1 MDTLRKIW
9 QSKTLS
15 EMLTNITYSSLK
27 KLSFF
32 MLVLFVVNSNIKM
45 LTNISEI
52 EFLSSVYWVFWTYYN
67 RYFLL
72 FTTIIFIILILKS
85 KQDHLSLNIKNTLKG
100 NPVFVL
106 FLIFIFLMVIST
118 IVNGRNMMALI
129 GDGYCAE
136 GLIGYISYIF
146 YFFIT
151 FYSLDKEHQ
160 HKFLKILVCSS
171 CINIFASVFDHVCLN
186 AKYEFLTENTIFYN
200 SNHYGYYLLVV
211 AVVFGMFFLST
222 KAFSKKFF
230 YLLMYALII
239 GCLLINDTLGCQLAL
254 FITLIFICIVYS
266 ITKGKFMPTT
276 LILILVYFSV
286 FVFGYVC
293 SDTIEYNIDK
303 NFLQLINDSSY
314 GTDKEIENTTGTLR
328 LDMWKHTLEYI
339 SERPLLGFAAEGT
352 SERLDN
358 DTSECRVHNDYLL
371 YTVNYGIPAA
381 LIYIVSIFMIFL
393 RGLKYK
399 KELTN
404 INLSGLCCAFAYLVS
419 AFLGNSM
426 FYTAP
431 YLFIMLGL
439 GYYKTNK

>member
-1 MDTLRKIW
+1 MDTLRKILHS
-9 QSKTLS
+9 QTPS

-45 LTNISEI
+45 FANISSI

-67 RYFLL
+67 RYVLL
-72 FTTIIFIILILKS
+72 FATIIFIILILKS
-85 KQDHLSLNIKNTLKG
+85 KQDKLSLGIKNLLKN

-106 FLIFIFLMVIST
+106 FLIFVSLMIIST
-118 IVNGRNMMALI
+118 IKNGRSIMALI

-136 GLIGYISYIF
+136 GLVGYTSYIC

-151 FYSLDKEHQ
+151 FCSLDKEYQ
-160 HKFLKILVCSS
+160 RKFLKVLICSS
-171 CINIFASVFDHVCLN
+171 CINVFASVIDHICLN
-186 AKYEFLTENTIFYN
+186 AKYQFLTENTIFYN
-200 SNHYGYYLLVV
+200 SNHYGYYLLVI
-211 AVVFGMFFLST
+211 AVFFGMLFLHT
-222 KAFSKKFF
+222 KVFSKKSF
-230 YLLMYALII
+230 YLFMFALII

-266 ITKGKFMPTT
+266 ISKGTFIPTT
-276 LILILVYFSV
+276 LILLLIYFSV
-286 FVFGYVC
+286 FIFGYVC

-303 NFLQLINDSSY
+303 NFLQVINDSSY
-314 GTDKEIENTTGTLR
+314 GTNEDIETTTGTLR

-352 SERLDN
+352 RERLEH

-371 YTVNYGIPAA
+371 YAVNYGIPAA
-381 LIYIVSIFMIFL
+381 LIYVLAIFSIFL
-393 RGLKYK
+393 RGLKHK
-399 KELTN
+399 KELSN
-404 INLSGLCCAFAYLVS
+404 INLLGLCCAFAYLVS

-439 GYYKTNK
+439 GYYKTNE